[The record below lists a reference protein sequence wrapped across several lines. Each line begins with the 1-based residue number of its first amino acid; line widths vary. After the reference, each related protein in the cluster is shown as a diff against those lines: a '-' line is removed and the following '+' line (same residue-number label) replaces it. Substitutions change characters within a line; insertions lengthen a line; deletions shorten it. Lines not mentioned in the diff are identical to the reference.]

1 MRGKMM
7 EQLLLLSVYAWSW
20 MACQVQGVDASKL
33 IPVSPLP
40 KELTENSG
48 LIEMDDDLFVGLNDS
63 GSEPILYLFSIK
75 RHSGTRMVK
84 IKGAQ
89 NVDWEDLTADDTYV
103 YIGDTGNNSGIR
115 QDLTIYRVK
124 KDDLRKNVEAE
135 ADKITYAYDG
145 QTSFKSSSKN
155 NFDCEALVCV
165 GDSLYLFTK
174 NRGNQKTDLY
184 SLPKAPGQ
192 YKAKH
197 LGQFEA
203 NGLITSAA
211 LRTKADKS
219 DLVLI
224 GYINKGHSYN
234 GFMIYFPMVEGT
246 HFFQATPKR
255 VEFNTSLQI
264 ESVLYHGEHQ
274 VYISN
279 EKNNGQEGLIYK
291 ADLLD

>member
-1 MRGKMM
+1 MHYKMI
-7 EQLLLLSVYAWSW
+7 EQILVFSVYAWSW
-20 MACQVQGVDASKL
+20 MACQVQGTDPNKL

-48 LIEMDDDLFVGLNDS
+48 LIEMDDDLFIGLNDGGNTPS
-63 GSEPILYLFSIK
+63 LYAFSIK
-75 RHSGTRMVK
+75 RRSGTRIIK
-84 IKGAQ
+84 INNAQ
-89 NVDWEDLTADDTYV
+89 NVDWEDLTADDNYV
-103 YIGDTGNNSGIR
+103 YIGDFGNNSGNR

-124 KDDLRKNVEAE
+124 KDDLRKQTEAAAE
-135 ADKITYAYDG
+135 KITYAYDM

-155 NFDCEALVCV
+155 NYDCEALVSV

-184 SLPKAPGQ
+184 SLPKAPGN

-203 NGLITSAA
+203 EGLITSAA
-211 LRTKADKS
+211 LRSNAGTK

-234 GFMIYFPMVEGT
+234 GFMIYFPKVNGT
-246 HFFQATPKR
+246 HFFDGPSKR
-255 VEFNTSLQI
+255 IAFNTSLQI
-264 ESVLYHGEHQ
+264 ESVLYHGDHQ

-279 EKNNGQEGLIYK
+279 EETNGQEGLIYK
-291 ADLLD
+291 ADLPE